1 MVIDAS
7 TDALLEGAYVSVAT
21 SNWGSLTTDNGR
33 FLLCDIGPGNH
44 VVTAERLG
52 YVTLIVQVESD
63 ASGGPVHLQMMPDP
77 ILLEGLEIVTDR
89 FAGRR
94 RATASVVQVYDQE
107 ELAGS
112 GYWSAAEFVDSRLG
126 VFTVPCGISYCIRY
140 RGRSVRPRVYLDEFL
155 MIGGWAGLQTLPTSQ
170 LYMIEVYR
178 RGAHIRAYSHGFME
192 RAAKIRLAPFPIW

>member
-107 ELAGS
+107 ELAGAATGRRPS
-112 GYWSAAEFVDSRLG
+112 LSTLVSVCSLYHAGSATASA
-126 VFTVPCGISYCIRY
+126 TVA
-140 RGRSVRPRVYLDEFL
+140 GRSGP
-155 MIGGWAGLQTLPTSQ
+155 GSTST
-170 LYMIEVYR
+170 
-178 RGAHIRAYSHGFME
+178 SS
-192 RAAKIRLAPFPIW
+192 